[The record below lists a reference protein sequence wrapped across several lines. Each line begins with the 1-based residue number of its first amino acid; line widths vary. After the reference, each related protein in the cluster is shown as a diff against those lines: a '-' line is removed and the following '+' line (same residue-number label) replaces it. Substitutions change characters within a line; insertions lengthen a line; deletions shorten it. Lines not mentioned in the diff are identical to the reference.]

1 MFCQGNA
8 GKQGILQREPFPSA
22 FKKKLDP
29 TECVLVILERIQ
41 IKKKKEQSETQ
52 MVIYSL
58 LARYSGALLSSM
70 LCGLPT

>member
-1 MFCQGNA
+1 MLCQGNA

-22 FKKKLDP
+22 FKKKKLDP

-41 IKKKKEQSETQ
+41 IKKEQSETQ